1 MENNKGDIDNSK
13 KTIAGGSHSE
23 ESDSQKDICRLCWLF
38 EANTQNMNAY
48 ITGAATT
55 KFGELWGVSPR
66 TLAGE
71 AVGAALKDAQASASD
86 VQALFVGN
94 MLSGML
100 GGQEHLGAFFAEEL
114 GFAVA
119 AFKIEGAC
127 ASGALALH
135 NAVNSVLAGQYETVC
150 VLGVEKMTDH
160 KPEDVATAL
169 MGAGSQAERLSGATF
184 PGLYALLA
192 RVHMQEFG
200 TTEEDMAA
208 VAVKNHYHASLNAK
222 AQFRSELTVEKVMRS
237 SKIADPLKLLD
248 CSPISDGAAA
258 LIVTSKKSSNAIHI
272 AASAVATD
280 SLGLAERKSLL
291 ELKATREAAQNAYKQ
306 AGIASKDVG
315 IAEVH
320 DCFTIAEILA
330 MEDLGFYKKGEA
342 AAAIVAGATTHG
354 KSKKLVVNSSGGLK
368 GCGHP
373 VGATGIK
380 QVVELVD
387 QLRGRSAD
395 RQVNGVE
402 VGLAQN
408 VGGSGATAVVHI
420 LKK

>member
-1 MENNKGDIDNSK
+1 MKIY
-13 KTIAGGSHSE
+13 IA
-23 ESDSQKDICRLCWLF
+23 
-38 EANTQNMNAY
+38 
-48 ITGAATT
+48 GAATT
-55 KFGELWGVSPR
+55 KFGELWGISPR

-71 AVGAALKDAQASASD
+71 AVGGALKDAEISVSD

-114 GFAVA
+114 GFAVP

-135 NAVNSVLAGQYETVC
+135 NAINSVLSGQYETVC

-169 MGAGSQAERLSGATF
+169 MGAGSEAERLSGATF

-200 TTEEDMAA
+200 TKEEEMAA
-208 VAVKNHYHASLNAK
+208 VAVKNHYHASLNPN
-222 AQFRSELTVEKVMRS
+222 AQFTNVLTIEKVMHS
-237 SKIADPLKLLD
+237 SRVADPLKLLD
-248 CSPISDGAAA
+248 CSPISDGASAV
-258 LIVTSKKSSNAIHI
+258 IITSQKSKVKSQKRVQI
-272 AASAVATD
+272 AASVVATD
-280 SLGLAERKSLL
+280 TLGLAERKSLT
-291 ELKATREAAQNAYKQ
+291 ELKATREAAQKAYTQ
-306 AGIASKDVG
+306 AGISPSDID

-342 AAAIVAGATTHG
+342 ARAVG
-354 KSKKLVVNSSGGLK
+354 KTGKLVINPSGGLK

-387 QLRGRSAD
+387 QLRGRTGK
-395 RQVNGVE
+395 RQVEGAN
-402 VGLAQN
+402 VGLAHN